1 MIQCKKCEKEADQ
14 PNDLIYQGNLRQEIM
29 NNTCIDCWN
38 EWQNDMEIKVM
49 NEHRVDLSNTEHREF
64 MVKKMREFLNLT

>member
-1 MIQCKKCEKEADQ
+1 MIQCKKSEKEAEQ

>member
-1 MIQCKKCEKEADQ
+1 
-14 PNDLIYQGNLRQEIM
+14 
-29 NNTCIDCWN
+29 
-38 EWQNDMEIKVM
+38 MEIKVM

>member
-1 MIQCKKCEKEADQ
+1 MIQCKKCEKAADQ
-14 PNDLIYQGNLRQEIM
+14 PNDLIYQGDLRQEIM
-29 NNTCIDCWN
+29 SNTCIDCWN